1 MVATIR
7 KTISGSNG
15 GDEVKKTPNKV
26 TTIRKPT
33 VDEKKDDS
41 TAITEAS
48 SAPGSGPPLTAVDI
62 SKWYGEDIAVSI
74 EETRIKELQ
83 LLRKQQE
90 KTLVEAQKGRQAA
103 EKSVIVGE
111 DNGNKL
117 NKITEMMEV
126 ANESKLN
133 LKKEAEKSERKAQA
147 SARKAQALGASNR
160 RKDNEIEKLK
170 INLADAMGT
179 QNEQGDKENRK
190 NFNPPRSGKS
200 AVVVKGADD
209 HVKRNNPEHKKAT
222 PLDDSSSCLAA
233 LLCWGDN
240 NI

>member
-1 MVATIR
+1 M
-7 KTISGSNG
+7 
-15 GDEVKKTPNKV
+15 
-26 TTIRKPT
+26 
-33 VDEKKDDS
+33 
-41 TAITEAS
+41 
-48 SAPGSGPPLTAVDI
+48 
-62 SKWYGEDIAVSI
+62 
-74 EETRIKELQ
+74 
-83 LLRKQQE
+83 
-90 KTLVEAQKGRQAA
+90 VEAQKGRQAA

-209 HVKRNNPEHKKAT
+209 PSRGTTLSIRRLRRRRRKPMPTRVTLYAARRFII
-222 PLDDSSSCLAA
+222 LFGRSS
-233 LLCWGDN
+233 LLGG
-240 NI
+240 

>member
-15 GDEVKKTPNKV
+15 GDEVKKKPNKV

-62 SKWYGEDIAVSI
+62 SKWYGEDIEASM
-74 EETRIKELQ
+74 EEIRIKDLQ
-83 LLRKQQE
+83 LIRKQHKIRKQNE
-90 KTLVEAQKGRQAA
+90 KTFVEAQKGVQAA
-103 EKSVIVGE
+103 EKSVTVGE

-117 NKITEMMEV
+117 NYIAEMMEV
-126 ANESKLN
+126 ASEPELN
-133 LKKEAEKSERKAQA
+133 LKKAAEK

-160 RKDNEIEKLK
+160 RKDNETKKLQTNLAAAMGHANRIK
-170 INLADAMGT
+170 QLINLNPNASN
-179 QNEQGDKENRK
+179 NEILNLLSDLEGSITNAWQASA
-190 NFNPPRSGKS
+190 RS
-200 AVVVKGADD
+200 
-209 HVKRNNPEHKKAT
+209 H
-222 PLDDSSSCLAA
+222 
-233 LLCWGDN
+233 
-240 NI
+240 